1 VSEPQLWHVTLMV
14 GGSPFEADAVLGA
27 LERLARERPFFL
39 SGRYDGD
46 HAELRYW
53 EEAAECEDA
62 CAMALR
68 LWGEHRESALLPPW
82 RVRGLEVVSRDE
94 HQRRN
99 GQAVSSAGAWA
110 RFDG

>member
-1 VSEPQLWHVTLMV
+1 VAEPQLWHVTLSV
-14 GGSPFEADAVLGA
+14 AGATFEPAAVLGA

-53 EEAAECEDA
+53 EEAQECEDA
-62 CAMALR
+62 CAMALM

-82 RVRGLEVVSRDE
+82 RVCGLEVISRDE

-99 GQAVSSAGAWA
+99 GHAVTSAGAWT
-110 RFDG
+110 RFGG

>member
-1 VSEPQLWHVTLMV
+1 VSEPELWHVTLTV
-14 GGSPFEADAVLGA
+14 AGDAFEPDAVLGA
-27 LERLARERPFFL
+27 LQRLARERPFFL

-62 CAMALR
+62 CALALR

-82 RVRGLEVVSRDE
+82 RVCGLEVISRAE

-99 GQAVSSAGAWA
+99 GQAVSAAGDWT

>member
-1 VSEPQLWHVTLMV
+1 VSEPQLWHVTLTV
-14 GGSPFEADAVLGA
+14 AGDRFDPEAVLGA

-46 HAELRYW
+46 RAELRYW
-53 EEAAECEDA
+53 EEASDCSDA

-82 RVRGLEVVSRDE
+82 QVCGLEVVARDE
-94 HQRRN
+94 HQRRA
-99 GQAVSSAGAWA
+99 GHAVSSAGGWS
-110 RFDG
+110 RFGE